1 MICYYFLFQRLLKS
15 SKSKRLEKQSIEVKG
30 PLRSINQWI
39 DMSNRNVTLQNGTQ
53 VKTCSP
59 ALGYSFAAGTMDG
72 SGVSG
77 FTQGARSSSYPWSL
91 ITSFIS
97 NPSVEHES
105 CHAPKPILLDTGNVI
120 ILNNKK
126 ITVGCD
132 YQEFH

>member
-1 MICYYFLFQRLLKS
+1 MDFKYFSFQRLL
-15 SKSKRLEKQSIEVKG
+15 KSKRLEKQSMEVKG

-72 SGVSG
+72 RGMSG
-77 FTQGARSSSYPWSL
+77 FTQGARSRSYPWSL

-105 CHAPKPILLDTGNVI
+105 CHAPKPILLDTGNVR
-120 ILNNKK
+120 ILNA
-126 ITVGCD
+126 
-132 YQEFH
+132 